1 MNSKD
6 PTESHLLTEAWA
18 RENAEAIDERR
29 RWIAE
34 HGVPLAALQVLKI

>member
-6 PTESHLLTEAWA
+6 RFESHLLAQAWA
-18 RENAEAIDERR
+18 RENAEVIDERR